1 MRVEEL
7 QLLRNDDL
15 LHLARNQSAS
25 CRADAIRLLVERGSA
40 LATHPDIAT
49 EAAALVYASPAIL
62 KKSDPASEHSARK
75 LPGLIDVLA
84 RTVDDQRV
92 LAQSHSALE
101 TTHGRALEEL
111 RGQIDSLRTDCGQRL
126 DEAERRVSASVQRL
140 SLELAKAKA
149 DLETA
154 LDKHDARIKLLERT
168 VWQKICDW
176 WKK

>member
-101 TTHGRALEEL
+101 GKHGQHVARVDGLETAHGKVLEEL
-111 RGQIDSLRTDCGQRL
+111 RGQIDSLRTDYRQRL
-126 DEAERRVSASVQRL
+126 GEAERRASVA
-140 SLELAKAKA
+140 E
-149 DLETA
+149 
-154 LDKHDARIKLLERT
+154 ARIARMERS
-168 VWQKICDW
+168 VWQKLREW
-176 WKK
+176 LTWLS